1 MLIKEYTEQHT
12 NSETAE
18 YLQER
23 FVEHGICTKEDWDLT
38 TKEGYWDAMLDAMEE
53 SMTSGAAFGG
63 PLSGA
68 DTNAALNATGLV
80 GIDSLLDGGTE
91 KKKKKKKIE
100 V

>member
-1 MLIKEYTEQHT
+1 
-12 NSETAE
+12 
-18 YLQER
+18 
-23 FVEHGICTKEDWDLT
+23 
-38 TKEGYWDAMLDAMEE
+38 MLDAMEE

-68 DTNAALNATGLV
+68 GTNAALNATGLV

>member
-1 MLIKEYTEQHT
+1 MHT
-12 NSETAE
+12 RTRA
-18 YLQER
+18 
-23 FVEHGICTKEDWDLT
+23 LT
-38 TKEGYWDAMLDAMEE
+38 LAAAIPRARTGLLVACWKNMG
-53 SMTSGAAFGG
+53 TSGAAFGG